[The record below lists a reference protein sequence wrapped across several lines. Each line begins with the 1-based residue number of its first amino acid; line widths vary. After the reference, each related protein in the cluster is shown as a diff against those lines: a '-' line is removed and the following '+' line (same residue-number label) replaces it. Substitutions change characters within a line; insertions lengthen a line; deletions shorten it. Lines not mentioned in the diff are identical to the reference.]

1 MSDVILVCNAFKLK
15 KMKRYITVL
24 LLITLSFGC
33 KDKDFLSNPPKS
45 VLTSDQIYANKDL
58 AFSVLAGLYNG
69 YVDQQTIT
77 NWPEFTNFDEA
88 FPSEAGNYWR
98 VQQINYPYNWW
109 SLWNYDYI
117 RNLNLYI
124 QNCKASTALSADDR
138 NRFIAEARFLRA
150 ANYFELVKRMGGVPI
165 LTEPMTYTNGEDP
178 SALQYP
184 RAKEYEVYNFILSEL
199 DTVKNILPDTIAV
212 QDRASRGVCLAM
224 QSRAALYAASIA
236 QYGVNTPSVT
246 LPGGEIGI
254 PASMAN
260 AYYQRARNAA
270 LELVNG
276 HKYSLYLNTPNDLA
290 TNFAALFYDKNNNP
304 EVIFAQNFK
313 LKSGTVESWT
323 LNNQPRAIAEE
334 AQGGR
339 LNPSLNLALQFE
351 LLNNTYAPFNTNT
364 GNDFTYYDNE
374 IDIFAN
380 RDARL
385 AGTFILPG
393 SLFKSRDVDIWAG
406 YILPSNNN
414 HITTSQVLGG
424 QDTLPGRSYKQQVVG
439 RSGPIDGLEFSAQ
452 TGFYVRKFMDP
463 TKGSGQIGTQSD
475 VWWVRYRYAEV
486 LLNLAEAEY
495 ALNQKDSAA
504 LFMNQVRARAGL
516 TKPLTASDIT
526 FDRIVHERRVELA
539 FEGHELFDNK
549 RWRIADQVWDGDPIS
564 ANDLLA
570 NIGSATASNT
580 MVYGMWPYKIYN
592 PGKANDG
599 KWVYKIVKPNPV
611 TAAHRFQLGNYYSQ
625 IDQGTLS
632 NNPKLVKQPNQ

>member
-1 MSDVILVCNAFKLK
+1 
-15 KMKRYITVL
+15 MKRYI
-24 LLITLSFGC
+24 IMIFFASTLFGC
-33 KDKDFLSNPPKS
+33 KDKDFLTNSPLDVVPI
-45 VLTSDQIYANKDL
+45 DEAFANKDL

-77 NWPEFTNFDEA
+77 NWAEFTNFDEA

-109 SLWNYDYI
+109 TLWNYDYI

-124 QNCKASTALSADDR
+124 QKCNASTALPDDDK
-138 NRFIAEARFLRA
+138 NRFVAEARFLRA
-150 ANYFELVKRMGGVPI
+150 ANYFEMVKRMGGVPI
-165 LTEPMTYTNGEDP
+165 ITEPMTYDYSGDP
-178 SALQYP
+178 TYLQHA
-184 RAKEYEVYNFILSEL
+184 RAKESEVYDFILAEL
-199 DTVKNILPDTIAV
+199 DTIKNILPDDASV
-212 QDRASRGVCLAM
+212 QDRASKGVCLAM

-246 LPGGEIGI
+246 LPGGEVGI

-260 AYYQRARNAA
+260 AYYQRSRNAA
-270 LELVNG
+270 LELVKSNT
-276 HKYSLYLNTPNDLA
+276 YSLYLKTPSDLS
-290 TNFAALFYDKNNNP
+290 TNFAALFYDKSKNP

-313 LKSGTVESWT
+313 LKSGTVEGWT
-323 LNNQPRAIAEE
+323 LNNQPRATAEE

-339 LNPSLNLALQFE
+339 TNPSLNLALQYE
-351 LLNNTYAPFNTNT
+351 LLDNTYAPFNTNT
-364 GNDFTYYDNE
+364 GSDFTYYSNE
-374 IDIFAN
+374 MDIFAN

-393 SLFKSRDVDIWAG
+393 SQFKGAGVDIWAG
-406 YILPSNNN
+406 YMISSENNR
-414 HITTSQVLGG
+414 IKTSQVFGG
-424 QDTLPGRSYKQQVVG
+424 QDTLPGTTVPRQVVG

-463 TKGSGQIGTQSD
+463 TVGSGQIGTQSD

-504 LFMNQVRARAGL
+504 LFMNQVRTRAGL

-549 RWRIADQVWDGDPIS
+549 RWRIADQVWDGDAIS
-564 ANDLLA
+564 ANDLLT

-580 MVYGMWPYKIYN
+580 MVYGLWPYKIYN